1 MEFIIIIIIVI
12 FVLSY
17 NGALSTK
24 QIYEDNKTLFAI
36 LKESDY
42 DFLVKAKY
50 GNEINP
56 DDYFEKRI
64 QKFIMELAIALGVV
78 LLNFTW
84 INLIIALILLVVLY
98 KNQYTT
104 LKGYYKK
111 NLTAI
116 ESTLPYYLK
125 SIEIL
130 AQHYTIPV
138 AISRSIETAPE
149 MFREGL
155 TEMVKQIDAGDSSI
169 NPYLEF
175 ARKYPV
181 GDSLRMM
188 RLLYRL
194 SIGAQEN
201 KQEQLS
207 VFSKS
212 VSSLQN
218 KAREMKYAARL
229 NKMEKKTMTMLLVTG
244 GGSMLVLFFAMMMMM
259 MNWG

>member
-1 MEFIIIIIIVI
+1 MEFAIVVLIIL

-17 NGALSTK
+17 GGAINTK
-24 QIYEDNKTLFAI
+24 KLYADNKALFAY
-36 LKESDY
+36 LKEKDY

-50 GNEINP
+50 QGNADP
-56 DDYFEKRI
+56 DVLFEKRI
-64 QKFIMELAIALGVV
+64 KNLMIWFAIVLAV
-78 LLNFTW
+78 LLFNFTW
-84 INLIIALILLVVLY
+84 INLIIGIVILIVIY
-98 KNQYTT
+98 RNQYSS
-104 LKGYYKK
+104 LKGWYKK
-111 NLTAI
+111 NLTVI
-116 ESTLPYYLK
+116 DQNLPYYLK

-138 AISRSIETAPE
+138 AISRSIDTAPE

-155 TEMVKQIDAGDSSI
+155 QEMIHKIDSGDSSI
-169 NPYLEF
+169 QPYLDF
-175 ARKYPV
+175 AEKYPV

-218 KAREMKYAARL
+218 KAREQKYAARL
-229 NKMEKKTMTMLLVTG
+229 NKMEKKTMSMLIVTG
-244 GGSMLVLFFAMMMMM
+244 GGTMLVIFFAMVMMMM
-259 MNWG
+259 SWS